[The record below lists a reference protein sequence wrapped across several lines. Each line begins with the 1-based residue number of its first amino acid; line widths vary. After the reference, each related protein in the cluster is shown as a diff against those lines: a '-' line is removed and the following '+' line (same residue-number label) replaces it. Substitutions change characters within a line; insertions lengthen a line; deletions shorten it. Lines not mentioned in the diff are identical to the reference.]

1 MCVLQQCH
9 RAAHCVVLLQPEVKV
24 SISQFMSY
32 VHTSVK
38 EMSQIYLATER
49 RYNYT
54 TPKTFLE
61 QIKLYQNLLSKKRS
75 ELIAKIERLEN
86 GLTKLQSTASQV
98 PAPLL
103 GWDGGSELGSQSRA
117 LRACPTQG
125 GHSVWGSEPCQAAA
139 VRPAGLGRHPTTS
152 HPPPSRWMT

>member
-1 MCVLQQCH
+1 M
-9 RAAHCVVLLQPEVKV
+9 QPEVKV

-86 GLTKLQSTASQV
+86 GLRKLQSTASQV
-98 PAPLL
+98 PAPVL
-103 GWDGGSELGSQSRA
+103 GRDGGSEQGSESWA
-117 LRACPTQG
+117 LSRACPTK
-125 GHSVWGSEPCQAAA
+125 SS
-139 VRPAGLGRHPTTS
+139 RLG
-152 HPPPSRWMT
+152 